1 MDTTSTSF
9 PEVRDIVVQ
18 TLGIQDRADSL
29 TEQTPLLG
37 GLPELDSLAV
47 LEVITVLEERF
58 RIDVDDLDLT
68 GDAFDSLGSLAAFV
82 DEHRGA

>member
-1 MDTTSTSF
+1 MQTSSTSF

-18 TLGIQDRADSL
+18 TLGIQDRAETL
-29 TEQTPLLG
+29 TEATPLLG

-47 LEVITVLEERF
+47 LEIITVLEERF
-58 RIDVDDLDLT
+58 GLDVDDLDLT
-68 GDAFDSLGSLAAFV
+68 GEVFDTLGSLSHFV

>member
-1 MDTTSTSF
+1 MQASSTSF

-18 TLGIQDRADSL
+18 SLGIQDRADTL
-29 TEQTPLLG
+29 TEATPLLG

-58 RIDVDDLDLT
+58 GLDVDDLDIT
-68 GDAFDSLGSLAAFV
+68 GEVFDTLGSLSRFV
-82 DEHRGA
+82 DEHRGS